1 MRIVVA
7 LGGNA
12 LENPEEKGLYEEQM
26 KNVRTACAEIIE
38 LLRRRDQVLVTH
50 GNGPQVGNL
59 ALQQEK
65 ARGDLPVQPLHVLGA
80 MTQGQIGY
88 MLQQTLQNLMM
99 RENLSRPVV
108 TLMTQVLVNRADQA
122 FKNPTKPIGPFYD
135 AETAER
141 LRVERNYAMMK
152 VKPEGVRIY
161 RRVVPSPDPIRIIES
176 DVIKRLTDEGV
187 LVVASGGGGIP
198 VVVDE
203 KGGLHGVDAVIDK
216 DLAAEKLAEAVKAD
230 TLLILTNIESVKI
243 DFGKPG
249 ERSLKLL
256 RVSEAKR
263 YLAEGQFL
271 PGSMKPKVQA
281 CVRFIEWGGSRA
293 VIAPLGR
300 AVESL
305 KGSAGTLFT
314 QG

>member
-1 MRIVVA
+1 LRIVVA

-12 LENPEEKGLYEEQM
+12 LERPEEKGIYEEQM
-26 KNVRTACAEIIE
+26 ENIRTACAEILE
-38 LLRRRDQVLVTH
+38 LVRRGEQVIVTH

-59 ALQQEK
+59 ALQQERS
-65 ARGDLPVQPLHVLGA
+65 RGDLPVQPLHVLGA

-88 MLQQTLQNLMM
+88 MLQQTLQNLVTGD
-99 RENLSRPVV
+99 NLNRPIV
-108 TLMTQVLVNRADQA
+108 TLMTQVLVSRIDPA

-141 LRVERNYAMMK
+141 LRMERRYVMMK
-152 VKPEGVRIY
+152 VRPEGVRVY

-176 DVIKRLTDEGV
+176 DVIRKLTEED
-187 LVVASGGGGIP
+187 VVVIASGGGGIP
-198 VVVDE
+198 VVTDGR
-203 KGGLHGVDAVIDK
+203 GGFQGVDAVIDK
-216 DLAAEKLAEAVKAD
+216 DLAAEKLAEAVRAE
-230 TLLILTNIESVKI
+230 TLLILTNVDSVRL
-243 DFGKPG
+243 DYGKPG
-249 ERSLKLL
+249 EKSLRQL

-263 YLAEGQFL
+263 YLAAGQFL
-271 PGSMKPKVQA
+271 SGSMEPKVRA

-300 AVESL
+300 GIDSL
-305 KGSAGTLFT
+305 KGSVGTLFL

>member
-1 MRIVVA
+1 MA

-12 LENPEEKGLYEEQM
+12 LERPEEKGMYEEQM

-38 LLRRRDQVLVTH
+38 LVKRRDQVLVTH

-108 TLMTQVLVNRADQA
+108 TLMTQVLVNRSDQA

-141 LRVERNYAMMK
+141 LKVERHYAMMK
-152 VKPEGVRIY
+152 VKPEGVRTY

-176 DVIKRLTDEGV
+176 DVIRRLTDEGV
-187 LVVASGGGGIP
+187 VVVASGGGGIP
-198 VVVDE
+198 VVADE
-203 KGGLHGVDAVIDK
+203 KGGLQGVDAVIDK

-230 TLLILTNIESVKI
+230 TLLILTDIESVKL
-243 DFGKPG
+243 DYGKPG
-249 ERSLKLL
+249 ERSLRQL
-256 RVSEAKR
+256 RVGEAKR

-271 PGSMKPKVQA
+271 SGSMKPKVQA
-281 CVRFIEWGGSRA
+281 CIRFIEWGGSRA
-293 VIAPLGR
+293 VIGPLGR
-300 AVESL
+300 AAESL